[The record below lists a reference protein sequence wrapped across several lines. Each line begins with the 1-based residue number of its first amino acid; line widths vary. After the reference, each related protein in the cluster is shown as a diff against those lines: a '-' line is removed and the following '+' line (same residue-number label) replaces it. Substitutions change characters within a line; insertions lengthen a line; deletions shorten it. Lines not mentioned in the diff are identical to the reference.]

1 MSWVSPKPAQ
11 ARPWPLV
18 SLLIQRLAQI
28 KGRALIVVPTREL
41 AIQVDESLRKI
52 ATAVGLKT
60 AVLIGGD
67 SMGKQI
73 QNLKAHPRIIIGTPG
88 RLIDHMQQKTLNFH
102 DAHILVLDEADRMLD
117 MGFGPQI
124 AQLLKQVPHDRQT
137 MLFSATM
144 PDRS

>member
-1 MSWVSPKPAQ
+1 M
-11 ARPWPLV
+11 
-18 SLLIQRLAQI
+18 
-28 KGRALIVVPTREL
+28 VPTREL

-73 QNLKAHPRIIIGTPG
+73 QSLKAHPRIIIGTPG
-88 RLIDHMQQKTLNFH
+88 RLIDHMQQKTLHFN

-124 AQLLKQVPHDRQT
+124 APITQT
-137 MLFSATM
+137 SPPRPANNAIFSDHA
-144 PDRS
+144 